1 MLCNM
6 INHMGTVYPS
16 VCQEGGRSQKEAA
29 ATARDQSATDHP
41 PEQTSLSLLQSRPSS
56 FASLP
61 ELRSHKKQIWFHI
74 LPPSVSSSSYSI
86 LDRNQQRDVQALQ
99 LDPLGGRPC
108 QQREPSCPV
117 STHQSPEMIFP
128 SPQVPPEGFL
138 SFILS
143 NLLPRSPP
151 PPPNASLLQLHLAAP
166 GHLLPAPDN
175 HLMAGAHGPGH
186 LAQVGGGAPG
196 GQFQPPHPHLSHPAP
211 PG

>member
-1 MLCNM
+1 
-6 INHMGTVYPS
+6 MGTVYPS

-41 PEQTSLSLLQSRPSS
+41 PEQTSLPLLQSRPAS

-108 QQREPSCPV
+108 LPAKRAQLYSV
-117 STHQSPEMIFP
+117 HSPEPRDDLPLPPSASRGISLFYPLQPAAKESSPSSKCFP
-128 SPQVPPEGFL
+128 
-138 SFILS
+138 
-143 NLLPRSPP
+143 
-151 PPPNASLLQLHLAAP
+151 AS
-166 GHLLPAPDN
+166 
-175 HLMAGAHGPGH
+175 
-186 LAQVGGGAPG
+186 
-196 GQFQPPHPHLSHPAP
+196 AP
-211 PG
+211 PGGTWSPPSCT